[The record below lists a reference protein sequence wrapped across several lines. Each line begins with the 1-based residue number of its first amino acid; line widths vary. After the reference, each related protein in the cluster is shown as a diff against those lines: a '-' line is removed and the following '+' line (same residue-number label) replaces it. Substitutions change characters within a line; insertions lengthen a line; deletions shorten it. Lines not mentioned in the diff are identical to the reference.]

1 MSREANLHGVC
12 VLAGETG
19 LLILGES
26 GSGKSALAARM
37 IADWPFGAVRLVAD
51 DRVILSLRAGRL
63 VARPHP
69 AIAGR
74 MELRGFGIV
83 SPPAAGEA
91 VVSCLLSLV
100 SERPDRLPEEPVRCE
115 DLLGVRLPRAD
126 LPQGRV
132 AFEELITI
140 WPYLRDTIA
149 EGRSILV
156 RAP

>member
-1 MSREANLHGVC
+1 MSREANLHGVA

-37 IADWPFGAVRLVAD
+37 IADWPYGAVRLVAD
-51 DRVILSLRAGRL
+51 DRVLLSLSAGRL

-83 SPPAAGEA
+83 SPPAVEAA
-91 VVSCLLSLV
+91 VVSGLLRLSG
-100 SERPDRLPEEPVRCE
+100 EGPDRLPEEPAPRE
-115 DLLGVRLPRAD
+115 ELLGVRLPRAD
-126 LPQGRV
+126 LPRGQG
-132 AFEELITI
+132 AFRELITI
-140 WPYLRDTIA
+140 WPYLHDTIA
-149 EGRSILV
+149 TVRSNLV